1 MLLNSG
7 VHKQCLAEAHFSFI
21 AVFARLKPFKPH
33 ASGFQPVLNNQKSNW
48 PSVKR
53 RKRDRF
59 TLSYLPYPLA
69 TVIDT
74 AIDYVHFRP
83 EPVPIDSFCDL
94 CLTILFSFDYDVNC
108 ICLLMIFLS
117 QQLLLLVKSSI
128 SFPRA
133 FWVWG
138 KKSR

>member
-7 VHKQCLAEAHFSFI
+7 VHKQCLAEARFSFV
-21 AVFARLKPFKPH
+21 AVFASLKPFKPH

-74 AIDYVHFRP
+74 AIDQVHLGLNQF
-83 EPVPIDSFCDL
+83 DSFCDL

-138 KKSR
+138 KKKKR